1 MIGHRRIDAICLG
14 ALALAVGIVLVFSQG
29 ERLGIQPAHATPG
42 YVSRLFDDRRV
53 HQIDLQVEDWAAF
66 VEHAPEEEYLPC
78 TVVID
83 GEEFRQV
90 GLRAKGNN
98 SLSLTEEYGL
108 SRYSLKLEFDH
119 FLDGGTYHGL
129 DKFSLDASFQDNS
142 YLKTWVT
149 VNGTPWGLFLAVE
162 EPEEAF
168 AQRVYGPEY
177 GQLYQP
183 DYRSLEEEN
192 ADVALQYLGEDP
204 ANYDNI
210 FRNAK
215 FDYTATDQQR
225 LIGALKTL
233 DSGENLSR
241 CSS

>member
-98 SLSLTEEYGL
+98 SLSLTGL
-108 SRYSLKLEFDH
+108 V
-119 FLDGGTYHGL
+119 
-129 DKFSLDASFQDNS
+129 DAC
-142 YLKTWVT
+142 
-149 VNGTPWGLFLAVE
+149 
-162 EPEEAF
+162 
-168 AQRVYGPEY
+168 
-177 GQLYQP
+177 
-183 DYRSLEEEN
+183 
-192 ADVALQYLGEDP
+192 
-204 ANYDNI
+204 
-210 FRNAK
+210 
-215 FDYTATDQQR
+215 R
-225 LIGALKTL
+225 LL
-233 DSGENLSR
+233 
-241 CSS
+241 

>member
-66 VEHAPEEEYLPC
+66 VEHARRRNTSLHRGHRRGGIPSGGAAGQ
-78 TVVID
+78 
-83 GEEFRQV
+83 GEQ
-90 GLRAKGNN
+90 L
-98 SLSLTEEYGL
+98 LSLTEEYGL

-142 YLKTWVT
+142 YLKTYLVYDMMDAMGVPVPLCAYAWVT

-192 ADVALQYLGEDP
+192 ADVALQYLGRTRQTTTTSSAMP
-204 ANYDNI
+204 SL
-210 FRNAK
+210 
-215 FDYTATDQQR
+215 T
-225 LIGALKTL
+225 TL
-233 DSGENLSR
+233 PPTSSG
-241 CSS
+241 

>member
-1 MIGHRRIDAICLG
+1 MGVPVPLCAY
-14 ALALAVGIVLVFSQG
+14 A
-29 ERLGIQPAHATPG
+29 
-42 YVSRLFDDRRV
+42 
-53 HQIDLQVEDWAAF
+53 
-66 VEHAPEEEYLPC
+66 
-78 TVVID
+78 
-83 GEEFRQV
+83 
-90 GLRAKGNN
+90 
-98 SLSLTEEYGL
+98 
-108 SRYSLKLEFDH
+108 
-119 FLDGGTYHGL
+119 
-129 DKFSLDASFQDNS
+129 
-142 YLKTWVT
+142 WVT

-168 AQRVYGPEY
+168 AQRVYGFEY

-233 DSGENLSR
+233 DSGENLSSAVQVDQALR
-241 CSS
+241 YFVVQVFVMNWDSYVGHTGHNYFLYEENGLLSILPWDYNLAFGTYSLGMTHPITDPNVLVNYPIYTPAPRRYHGLPPPCTTT

>member
-142 YLKTWVT
+142 YLKTYLAYDMMDAMGALPGSGGAGGGLRPAGLWAGVRPALPAGLPLIRGRERRCGPS
-149 VNGTPWGLFLAVE
+149 VPWG
-162 EPEEAF
+162 
-168 AQRVYGPEY
+168 GP
-177 GQLYQP
+177 GKL
-183 DYRSLEEEN
+183 R
-192 ADVALQYLGEDP
+192 
-204 ANYDNI
+204 
-210 FRNAK
+210 
-215 FDYTATDQQR
+215 
-225 LIGALKTL
+225 
-233 DSGENLSR
+233 
-241 CSS
+241 